1 MYSGDMFV
9 PHSGMWNN
17 GYKIAESNPFV
28 VSNFQGTRHRDA
40 AYAFSQAFY
49 NQTVEKHYENK
60 GGVNVS
66 ASAAF
71 VTSNALSQKLEPA
84 KGFSMRGYGP
94 GNPQTE
100 TTLTIRLPKPDTEYA
115 YFSPEGDETSQT
127 TGLLSRANAGR
138 LAFTPTGTGEDPA
151 MAITLTNEVSGA
163 NQSFLFGNPTMALID
178 MQKLYDDNGTTAW
191 TGAYS
196 YITDNQWGASTQ
208 ALDDNG
214 RFLPPMTSVMLHTN
228 SNATSLTINLKPS
241 HLTLSTTDAIQ
252 HQDGEPQPVAPRQ
265 SAATTIPKDRPMTMS
280 LYAYTD
286 RASARTTLAASPT
299 ANDSYQVGEDAL
311 FISSGVEMSNV
322 VVTPLNMYTLSEQVP
337 MMADVRENIDSIP
350 VGLLAKDNYRSDSIT
365 FAFHLS
371 ANWDKECYFYDA
383 FTDTRYRIMDGMF
396 VSLPMPQNHENRYF
410 ILGPDDSSNGGIV
423 SSTTQP
429 TRPDE
434 HAIHIWAYAPNQGEL
449 IVCSNDIIQEV
460 KVYDVAGRLI
470 AHQVPQL
477 QYNTLTIP
485 CPAGVCIVEATTRDR
500 TQHYTRTIVK

>member
-1 MYSGDMFV
+1 
-9 PHSGMWNN
+9 
-17 GYKIAESNPFV
+17 
-28 VSNFQGTRHRDA
+28 
-40 AYAFSQAFY
+40 
-49 NQTVEKHYENK
+49 
-60 GGVNVS
+60 
-66 ASAAF
+66 
-71 VTSNALSQKLEPA
+71 
-84 KGFSMRGYGP
+84 
-94 GNPQTE
+94 
-100 TTLTIRLPKPDTEYA
+100 
-115 YFSPEGDETSQT
+115 
-127 TGLLSRANAGR
+127 
-138 LAFTPTGTGEDPA
+138 
-151 MAITLTNEVSGA
+151 
-163 NQSFLFGNPTMALID
+163 
-178 MQKLYDDNGTTAW
+178 
-191 TGAYS
+191 
-196 YITDNQWGASTQ
+196 
-208 ALDDNG
+208 
-214 RFLPPMTSVMLHTN
+214 
-228 SNATSLTINLKPS
+228 
-241 HLTLSTTDAIQ
+241 
-252 HQDGEPQPVAPRQ
+252 
-265 SAATTIPKDRPMTMS
+265 
-280 LYAYTD
+280 
-286 RASARTTLAASPT
+286 
-299 ANDSYQVGEDAL
+299 
-311 FISSGVEMSNV
+311 MSNV

-383 FTDTRYRIMDGMF
+383 FTDARYRIMDGMI

>member
-1 MYSGDMFV
+1 M
-9 PHSGMWNN
+9 
-17 GYKIAESNPFV
+17 
-28 VSNFQGTRHRDA
+28 Q
-40 AYAFSQAFY
+40 
-49 NQTVEKHYENK
+49 
-60 GGVNVS
+60 
-66 ASAAF
+66 
-71 VTSNALSQKLEPA
+71 
-84 KGFSMRGYGP
+84 
-94 GNPQTE
+94 
-100 TTLTIRLPKPDTEYA
+100 
-115 YFSPEGDETSQT
+115 
-127 TGLLSRANAGR
+127 
-138 LAFTPTGTGEDPA
+138 
-151 MAITLTNEVSGA
+151 ITLTNEVSGA

-178 MQKLYDDNGTTAW
+178 MQKLYEDNKPTNGTGW

-196 YITDNQWGASTQ
+196 YITGNQWGASTQ
-208 ALDDNG
+208 ALDDNE

-228 SNATSLTINLKPS
+228 SDATSLTINLKPS

-252 HQDGEPQPVAPRQ
+252 EQDDETQNMAPRQ

-383 FTDTRYRIMDGMF
+383 FTDARYRIMDGMF